1 MKRNIIDSILLITL
15 PLAISLAPAC
25 TAKAKANSNRPVRR
39 PDHQPLDK
47 TIRTITSSIDGRV
60 GVAARILET
69 GESVSFNPD
78 ERFPMQSVYKLPI
91 GMTVLRLVDEGKFK
105 LDQKIRI
112 DPRDF
117 IGPKQHSPI
126 RDKNPAGVELSLLEV
141 LRFAMSESDGTA
153 SDVLMKLCGGSEG
166 VRAYLDEIQA
176 PNIVVANTEKEIGL
190 DNKTQYLNWATPVA
204 AVEILGKLQSGKA
217 ISDAGRAVAMKFL
230 IETKT
235 GKNRLKALLP
245 PGTIIAHK
253 TGTSNTV
260 DGVTAATNDIGIIT
274 LPDGRHL
281 AIAVFV
287 SDSKTDESGREGA
300 IAKIARAIWNDMT
313 AGSQGS

>member
-1 MKRNIIDSILLITL
+1 
-15 PLAISLAPAC
+15 
-25 TAKAKANSNRPVRR
+25 
-39 PDHQPLDK
+39 
-47 TIRTITSSIDGRV
+47 
-60 GVAARILET
+60 
-69 GESVSFNPD
+69 
-78 ERFPMQSVYKLPI
+78 
-91 GMTVLRLVDEGKFK
+91 
-105 LDQKIRI
+105 
-112 DPRDF
+112 
-117 IGPKQHSPI
+117 
-126 RDKNPAGVELSLLEV
+126 
-141 LRFAMSESDGTA
+141 
-153 SDVLMKLCGGSEG
+153 
-166 VRAYLDEIQA
+166 
-176 PNIVVANTEKEIGL
+176 
-190 DNKTQYLNWATPVA
+190 
-204 AVEILGKLQSGKA
+204 
-217 ISDAGRAVAMKFL
+217 MKFL